1 MKTKKKLLLFV
12 ILILIAGLY
21 SVNYFRHAQTI
32 STTGDIAFHLSRI
45 KGLSSIF
52 SGPINFTTFNSY
64 GSGVNYFYP
73 YLTLFPTVIFYWI
86 TNNLIVSYILYVWVL
101 NVCTI
106 LLMFYYG
113 QKFLKRVDAAFLFSC
128 LYTFYSYRTID
139 IYHRSAIAEAIALT
153 IMPVVLYY
161 AYKMI
166 YEKAT
171 AAIPLAISMS
181 LLVYTHVL
189 STFMCAFFIG
199 MMIIGK
205 LIVNKLNKEET
216 IRLVL
221 EMSKAVGMT
230 ILLTAYFWYPMFKQ
244 TMYQSINQP
253 GKTDLQN
260 QAINVSDSLIGAMNN
275 DLASFTI
282 GIIGIVSLI
291 LPLVYFKKLTS
302 KEKVIYLIAVATW
315 LLSTKLIPWA
325 LLQNTP
331 VRLLQFPWR
340 ILGFQVLFGSLILS
354 IVFNRMVFG
363 QKKRILGI
371 AAIVC
376 FMFVVSA
383 ATKANYNH
391 KVPTLG
397 DHLEVNKDTLG
408 SYITVGVGGVFD
420 YAPLEAM
427 KYKEHVQKHE
437 IRVDNEW
444 QTAAYK
450 ASDSKIV
457 YTVKGAKDKKITL
470 PVFDYWGTT
479 AKVNGQNTKIENNEG
494 LATFEGKAGTT
505 VIEVSSKYPFTMIL
519 AFIVSL
525 GSYLFVFIRFLIG
538 KCFVSKKIA

>member
-1 MKTKKKLLLFV
+1 
-12 ILILIAGLY
+12 
-21 SVNYFRHAQTI
+21 
-32 STTGDIAFHLSRI
+32 
-45 KGLSSIF
+45 
-52 SGPINFTTFNSY
+52 
-64 GSGVNYFYP
+64 
-73 YLTLFPTVIFYWI
+73 
-86 TNNLIVSYILYVWVL
+86 
-101 NVCTI
+101 
-106 LLMFYYG
+106 
-113 QKFLKRVDAAFLFSC
+113 
-128 LYTFYSYRTID
+128 
-139 IYHRSAIAEAIALT
+139 
-153 IMPVVLYY
+153 
-161 AYKMI
+161 
-166 YEKAT
+166 
-171 AAIPLAISMS
+171 
-181 LLVYTHVL
+181 
-189 STFMCAFFIG
+189 
-199 MMIIGK
+199 
-205 LIVNKLNKEET
+205 
-216 IRLVL
+216 
-221 EMSKAVGMT
+221 
-230 ILLTAYFWYPMFKQ
+230 
-244 TMYQSINQP
+244 
-253 GKTDLQN
+253 
-260 QAINVSDSLIGAMNN
+260 
-275 DLASFTI
+275 
-282 GIIGIVSLI
+282 
-291 LPLVYFKKLTS
+291 
-302 KEKVIYLIAVATW
+302 
-315 LLSTKLIPWA
+315 
-325 LLQNTP
+325 
-331 VRLLQFPWR
+331 
-340 ILGFQVLFGSLILS
+340 
-354 IVFNRMVFG
+354 MVFG

-376 FMFVVSA
+376 LMFVVSA

-408 SYITVGVGGVFD
+408 SYITVGVGGGFD